1 MKPFHY
7 VLLGFIAVIVA
18 KTLKGLLNG
27 FGLAGVIPGGL

>member
-7 VLLGFIAVIVA
+7 VLTGFIAVVVA

-27 FGLAGVIPGGL
+27 FGLGSVIPGGL